1 MVALIV
7 VVTIIVFIA
16 VDGGLRIVMK
26 RMEGSRIRKE
36 REKALDSGLRLDHT
50 GEAKSLKCVRVENP
64 KARILAVDDEAVVLD
79 SFRKILVYAGYSV
92 DTVETGREALGLIC
106 KNEYDF
112 VFTDLKM
119 PDMDGLEV
127 TKAVKHLRPE
137 IDLVMITGY
146 ATVDSA
152 VQAMK
157 YGAVDHVQKPFTEDE
172 LADFVDKCLIRRA
185 DRLDKQIKPRVHLVT
200 SSVRES
206 ASVHKFNV
214 PAGIFVSPSH
224 VWARIEVSGLVR
236 VGLDDFAQKTI
247 GAFDAVELPEK
258 GRKVNKDAPLCSLR
272 QGGRAVT
279 LRSPVSGKI
288 AAINSD
294 LLAHPELI
302 KLGTYGS
309 GWICS
314 VDPADPGAD
323 IQTLR
328 IGAAAVSWYQGEID
342 KLVDI
347 RNRIDS
353 ARPKPETP
361 EEGTDGP
368 GKDRLDDETWQAFS
382 KAFLNA

>member
-7 VVTIIVFIA
+7 IVTIVVFIA

-26 RMEGSRIRKE
+26 RMEESRIRKE
-36 REKALDSGLRLDHT
+36 REKALDSGLRLEHT

-79 SFRKILVYAGYSV
+79 SFRKILVFAGYSV
-92 DTVETGREALGLIC
+92 DTVETGKEAIGLIC

-119 PDMDGLEV
+119 PEMDGLEV

-137 IDLVMITGY
+137 IDVVMITGY

-152 VQAMK
+152 VQVMK

-172 LADFVDKCLIRRA
+172 LADFVNKCLIRRA
-185 DRLDKQIKPRVHLVT
+185 DRLEKQIKPRVHLVT

-206 ASVHKFNV
+206 ASAHEFNV
-214 PAGIFVSPSH
+214 PAGIFISPAH

-247 GAFDAVELPEK
+247 GSFDAVELPEK

-302 KLGTYGS
+302 KLGTYGP

-314 VDPADPGAD
+314 IDPADPGAD
-323 IQTLR
+323 IRTLR
-328 IGAAAVSWYQGEID
+328 IGADAFAWYQGEID
-342 KLVDI
+342 KLVDM
-347 RNRIDS
+347 RKKPDG
-353 ARPKPETP
+353 AGPGPETP
-361 EEGTDGP
+361 EGTAAVP
-368 GKDRLDDETWQAFS
+368 GKEGMDDETWQAFS
-382 KAFLNA
+382 KGFLGA